1 MSVHENNRSSEPKV
15 NSTVPSLSRKL
26 LPNFDMS
33 EKTGFIPSKTPLTT
47 LPPYF
52 KKWEEVV
59 NELSKLLREK
69 RLRQVVNKLPA
80 LDFSE
85 NTLKTTEEWQRAL
98 VMLCGLTQGY
108 LWQEGQDGVPSKIP
122 SVLAIPFDR
131 VSRYFGLPPVMT
143 YASSVLY
150 NWGLRDLSQP
160 ITAENLY
167 ALVNLTGTES
177 ESWFFMISLMV
188 ELGTVPAVNAI
199 VDGIGAMAA
208 GDNSKLIECLATIEN
223 TLQLIEQMMNRMRER
238 CNPKIFYIDVRP
250 YLSGTDN
257 KDAFP
262 NGMIYEG
269 VNDSKP
275 MKFSGGSAAQ
285 SSSIKSIDIF
295 LGIKHRESDASYLQ
309 KMLGHMPTKHRQFL
323 EALSQQP
330 CLQSYVEESGD
341 SELIAQYKAT
351 VQAFV
356 DFRTNHLKLVALYV
370 VAQKDYTIN
379 PCLEEKGTGGTNFM
393 NFLKGCRDS
402 TKNLLTK

>member
-1 MSVHENNRSSEPKV
+1 MSVHENNSSSEPKV

-33 EKTGFIPSKTPLTT
+33 ENTGFIPSKTPLTT

-52 KKWEEVV
+52 NKWEEVV

-69 RLRQVVNKLPA
+69 RLRQVVDELPT

-85 NTLKTTEEWQRAL
+85 NTLKTTEEWKRAL

-131 VSRYFGLPPVMT
+131 VSRYFGLPPVIT

-188 ELGTVPAVNAI
+188 ELGAVPAVNAI

-208 GDNSKLIECLATIEN
+208 GDNSKLIECLATI
-223 TLQLIEQMMNRMRER
+223 
-238 CNPKIFYIDVRP
+238 
-250 YLSGTDN
+250 
-257 KDAFP
+257 
-262 NGMIYEG
+262 
-269 VNDSKP
+269 
-275 MKFSGGSAAQ
+275 
-285 SSSIKSIDIF
+285 
-295 LGIKHRESDASYLQ
+295 
-309 KMLGHMPTKHRQFL
+309 
-323 EALSQQP
+323 
-330 CLQSYVEESGD
+330 
-341 SELIAQYKAT
+341 
-351 VQAFV
+351 
-356 DFRTNHLKLVALYV
+356 
-370 VAQKDYTIN
+370 
-379 PCLEEKGTGGTNFM
+379 
-393 NFLKGCRDS
+393 
-402 TKNLLTK
+402 